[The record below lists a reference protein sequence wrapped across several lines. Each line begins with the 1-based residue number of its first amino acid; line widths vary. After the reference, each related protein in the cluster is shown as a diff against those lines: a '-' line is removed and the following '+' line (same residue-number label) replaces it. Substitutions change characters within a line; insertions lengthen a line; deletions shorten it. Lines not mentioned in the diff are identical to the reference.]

1 MANLAIARM
10 VFVPTCHRF
19 QIISIGGMAR
29 STEGRPRGKEGHARD
44 CRARE
49 AQPFAEQL
57 DERLLVLCGDGD
69 GREYQ

>member
-1 MANLAIARM
+1 
-10 VFVPTCHRF
+10 
-19 QIISIGGMAR
+19 MAR

-57 DERLLVLCGDGD
+57 DERLLVLCGDED